1 MEKKPLEMT
10 KDEMVA
16 IISLAKKLII
26 KLEEEKTIKEN
37 KILRDMEDHHDL
49 TDVIGYQ
56 KCEDCND

>member
-1 MEKKPLEMT
+1 MT